1 MSKKPKT
8 LRPSAGHLAILRRLL
23 SVPTA
28 PFAEHFVI
36 RFVEAFCRERGAPL
50 SRDAVGNLL
59 VRVRKGSRKV
69 TRPVCI
75 TAHLD
80 HPGFVADR
88 MIDASHVRCFW
99 RGGVPQEYFVGAS
112 VRFAVARGE
121 PRQLGSKAAKQR
133 DLGGSAFRWS
143 KPGNVV
149 SIETK
154 KLDGIERVHTAV
166 VEIGEA
172 IPSGT
177 LAMWNFPDP
186 VIRGSRIF
194 ARACDDLAGAA
205 AMLCAIDELSRSP
218 KPCDAYFL
226 FTRAE
231 EVGFIGAIAAAG
243 AETIPKKCVVV
254 AMETSSERPFAKIG
268 DGPILRVGDKASSF
282 THPATAFCRK
292 VATDLAAADPAFK
305 FQRKLMDGGTCESSA
320 YCTLGYEATGLCV
333 ALGNYHNVDAAK
345 KKLGPE
351 YIDLS
356 DFAGV
361 VRWFVAL
368 ARSPHTYSGRDEAL
382 TKQMKTLQD
391 RWGKL
396 LESTVL
402 RPA

>member
-1 MSKKPKT
+1 MASANPKRKSSKSSPG
-8 LRPSAGHLAILRRLL
+8 LRPTSDQLATVRELL

-36 RFVEAFCRERGAPL
+36 QYVERFCKERKAAL

-69 TRPVCI
+69 ARPVCI

-88 MIDASHVRCFW
+88 MIDAGRVRCFW
-99 RGGVPQEYFVGAS
+99 RGGVPKEYFVSSS
-112 VRFAVARGE
+112 VRFAIAAGDQRQQSLART
-121 PRQLGSKAAKQR
+121 
-133 DLGGSAFRWS
+133 FRWS
-143 KPGNVV
+143 KPGTVV
-149 SIETK
+149 SVATK
-154 KLDGIERVHTAV
+154 KLDGIDRVHTAV
-166 VEIGEA
+166 IEVRES

-186 VIRGSRIF
+186 VIRGSQIH

-205 AMLCAIDELSRSP
+205 AMLCAIDELSRTN

-231 EVGFIGAIAAAG
+231 EVGFIGAIAAANAG
-243 AETIPKKCVVV
+243 TIPKKCFVV

-282 THPATAFCRK
+282 THAATAYCHK
-292 VATDLAAADPAFK
+292 VAKDLAAADPAFI

-333 ALGNYHNVDAAK
+333 ALGNYHNVDATRK
-345 KKLGPE
+345 RLGPE
-351 YIDLS
+351 YVDLR

-368 ARSPHTYSGRDEAL
+368 ARSKQPYTGRDEAL
-382 TKQMKTLQD
+382 SRQMQTLES

-396 LESTVL
+396 LRKTTAK
-402 RPA
+402 PA